1 MGLGACA
8 DGDTIASSST
18 DTRAATCFI
27 STQESYNQLVATRR
41 PILVT
46 LLAGLVAASP
56 AAQTPSLDEVL
67 KRSATYVAA
76 FHKQLSGIVA
86 EETYRQESASTAA
99 FVNFATSGESRTL
112 KSDLLLV
119 KPADSDR
126 YVELRDVFEVDGQPV
141 RDRQARLEGLLRNPT
156 KDSDAQIRAILK
168 ASAEH
173 NIGVIQRNINTPL
186 MALQILD
193 KANQS
198 RFTFKHVEKSKPV
211 FQSAKDRA
219 INETPVFRVSTEMW
233 TIEYRERDRSTLIRT
248 PEGRS
253 LPAKGRFWIDPS
265 NGSVLISELVI
276 DGGGVLATV
285 TVSYQSEPLMGF
297 LVPVEMRES
306 YVRRNEHISG
316 HATYGKFRPIAK

>member
-1 MGLGACA
+1 L
-8 DGDTIASSST
+8 IS
-18 DTRAATCFI
+18 AALF
-27 STQESYNQLVATRR
+27 
-41 PILVT
+41 
-46 LLAGLVAASP
+46 AGLIAAHP

-67 KRSATYVAA
+67 KRSAAYVAA

-86 EETYRQESASTAA
+86 EETYRQDSTSNAA
-99 FVNFATSGESRTL
+99 FVNFATSGQSRTL

-126 YVELRDVFEVDGQPV
+126 YVELRDVFEVEGQPV

-156 KDSDAQIRAILK
+156 KDSDAQIRAILE
-168 ASAEH
+168 ASAAH
-173 NIGVIQRNINTPL
+173 NIGAIQRNINTPL

-193 KANQS
+193 TANQS
-198 RFTFKHVEKSKPV
+198 RFTFKHIDKSKPV

-219 INETPVFRVSTEMW
+219 INETAVFRVSTEMW
-233 TIEYRERDRSTLIRT
+233 TIEFRERNRNTLIRT
-248 PEGRS
+248 PDGKS

-265 NGSVLISELVI
+265 NGSVLISELVV

-306 YVRRNEHISG
+306 YVRRNEQISC
-316 HATYGKFRPIAK
+316 HAAYGKFRPIGK

>member
-1 MGLGACA
+1 L
-8 DGDTIASSST
+8 IS
-18 DTRAATCFI
+18 AA
-27 STQESYNQLVATRR
+27 
-41 PILVT
+41 
-46 LLAGLVAASP
+46 LLAGLIAATP

-86 EETYRQESASTAA
+86 EETYRQDTASNAA
-99 FVNFATSGESRTL
+99 FVNFATSGQSRTL

-156 KDSDAQIRAILK
+156 KDGDAQIRAILK
-168 ASAEH
+168 ASAAH
-173 NIGVIQRNINTPL
+173 NIGLIERNINTPL

-193 KANQS
+193 EANRS
-198 RFTFKHVEKSKPV
+198 RFTFKHIDKSPV

-219 INETPVFRVSTEMW
+219 INETAVFRVATEMW
-233 TIEYRERDRSTLIRT
+233 TIEFRERNRTTLIRT
-248 PEGRS
+248 PDGKS

-265 NGSVLISELVI
+265 KGSVLISELIV

-306 YVRRNEHISG
+306 YVRRNEQISG
-316 HATYGKFRPIAK
+316 HATYGKFRPIGK